1 MRTPPLAFTEND
13 FVSVIQG
20 NKTETRRLLAL
31 KGRTQEE
38 VNKIQTIYQNSNGNW
53 IANIDG
59 LASPEIKSRLQVG
72 DRAYLKE
79 PAQIESAPDQSHY
92 YQIKYFW
99 YKPETLQKLVTNDDI
114 AKILERKSGVK
125 AKQNQMFMLKSFAR
139 YHVEIVDVRIERL
152 LDITEEAA
160 IAEGIKFEDW
170 YSRRY
175 WDYISEDYSC
185 QSPIDSYV
193 SEIEMLHGKA
203 IAQSNPWL
211 WVYKFK
217 FLGEN
222 L

>member
-1 MRTPPLAFTEND
+1 MKTPPLAFTEDN

-20 NKTETRRLLAL
+20 NKTETRRLVTIPKL
-31 KGRTQEE
+31 TQELLNQFESFNQE
-38 VNKIQTIYQNSNGNW
+38 VNGDWVGI
-53 IANIDG
+53 IDG
-59 LASPEIKSRLQVG
+59 DIFGIKSRLQIG

-79 PAQIESAPDQSHY
+79 PTQIESFMDERNQCLV
-92 YQIKYFW
+92 QYFW
-99 YKPETLQKLVTNDDI
+99 HKSETTKKVLTNQDLN
-114 AKILERKSGVK
+114 KINERKTGWYS
-125 AKQNQMFMLKSFAR
+125 KQNQMFMLKSFAR
-139 YHVEIVDVRIERL
+139 YHVEITDVRIERL

-203 IAQSNPWL
+203 IAQSNAWL

-222 L
+222 S